1 MTGIACSIA
10 SALRRR
16 VASKPSRIGSWMSMR
31 MRSGQCA
38 AAAAFITNIAES
50 NFRYTADL
58 EFTPT
63 EELPHPT
70 NLKKSC
76 CSLQIAEA

>member
-1 MTGIACSIA
+1 
-10 SALRRR
+10 
-16 VASKPSRIGSWMSMR
+16 

-50 NFRYTADL
+50 NFRSTADL

-70 NLKKSC
+70 NLLKKSC